1 MSRLVSFSRTRDT
14 DAMETPPDESA
25 GHRIVNRYMPN
36 ALAEERDQALD
47 SLTRLARILM
57 RIEDRLA
64 RQWHEQQIR
73 DSGATA
79 VESEL
84 QPPPSS

>member
-1 MSRLVSFSRTRDT
+1 
-14 DAMETPPDESA
+14 
-25 GHRIVNRYMPN
+25 MPN
-36 ALAEERDQALD
+36 ASAEEREQALD
-47 SLTRLARILM
+47 SLTRLAPILM

-73 DSGATA
+73 DSGAPV

-84 QPPPSS
+84 QTPPSS

>member
-1 MSRLVSFSRTRDT
+1 MSRLVSFSGTRDT
-14 DAMETPPDESA
+14 DAMETPPNESGA
-25 GHRIVNRYMPN
+25 HRIVNRYMSN
-36 ALAEERDQALD
+36 ASAEEREQALD

-73 DSGATA
+73 DSDATA

-84 QPPPSS
+84 QTPPS